1 MSGLIRLGWAVV
13 GDDDD
18 RRAVAWRLLRDLIDE
33 PGIRITNPCPRCG
46 EDHGPVHIEGA
57 AVTAS
62 VSYAADWAVVAIA
75 PAAAGTVG
83 VDAEPEAD
91 TRRDRAGLTGVLGTG
106 PASVRDWVRVEAALK
121 ADRRGLR
128 VEPGLVHVTARTG
141 DGASEEHPAAAAW
154 HADVP
159 GRPDVIAGWDLA
171 APPRVLVSAALAPA
185 AVASNT

>member
-13 GDDDD
+13 GDVDD
-18 RRAVAWRLLRDLIDE
+18 RRTVAWRLLRDLIDQ

-83 VDAEPEAD
+83 VDAEPEVDA
-91 TRRDRAGLTGVLGTG
+91 RRDRAGLTGVLGAG

-121 ADRRGLR
+121 ADRRGLL
-128 VEPGLVHVTARTG
+128 VEPGLVHVTSVSGPA
-141 DGASEEHPAAAAW
+141 DAENASGAVW

-159 GRPDVIAGWDLA
+159 GRPDVIAGWDLVG
-171 APPRVLVSAALAPA
+171 PPRVLVSAALATA
-185 AVASNT
+185 AVAGR